1 MTRFHAWMAAVMA
14 LASTSAAAYDSY
26 QAGRIT
32 NLTVAGNTILIML
45 DTGMP
50 DNCAGTP
57 SGWLQIPE
65 ASKVMQALALGIW
78 MRGDAAQTNVTV
90 YTDARTGGG
99 YCQINQIDPAN

>member
-1 MTRFHAWMAAVMA
+1 MTRIQAGIATLMV

-26 QAGRIT
+26 QTGRIADV
-32 NLTVAGNTILIML
+32 TVAGNTMLLRL

-57 SGWLQIPE
+57 FGWLQVPE
-65 ASKVMQALALGIW
+65 ASKVMQAFVLGVW
-78 MRGDAAQTNVTV
+78 MRGDAAQTSVTV

-99 YCQINQIDPAN
+99 YCQINQIDPTN